1 MYNWL
6 INHRIFGSYIHCYLV
21 YKAVPMRTKIG
32 ALIFLWSTLS
42 ISAVLVP
49 SLHIKIFLMVVGIG
63 VTIHLITLKTM
74 SAEDIRAAKDLKKG
88 SVLQK

>member
-1 MYNWL
+1 
-6 INHRIFGSYIHCYLV
+6 
-21 YKAVPMRTKIG
+21 MRTKIG

-88 SVLQK
+88 SVLQKL